1 MSNKQANDGE
11 AGRETSQAGRRA
23 WAGWAMLALVPLVV
37 LVATGQQMLLLRAE
51 ERWRDFSEELRRAP
65 LPETRQAIDAGVEEA
80 FAPVYA
86 AIPPLLDWHYSFIGQ
101 YAELGL
107 ALTGRL
113 EGEIESR
120 LFGELEEGIGLAV
133 DDVGRVMQEEV
144 LTEIERWFGREV
156 AALPPGLRGGVGRAL
171 ETLLEDARRHFV
183 VAIGPMAVGAA
194 LSGVR
199 TSVGVKAL
207 TTRLAER
214 LAGGAA
220 LRAAGPLLGRT
231 VGFIVAAAAGV
242 GIDIALRKLDEL
254 LNRDE
259 LEEAL
264 TAMVDEEKERVKAVL
279 AGAVEEVKVTALGE
293 FVPSRLR

>member
-1 MSNKQANDGE
+1 
-11 AGRETSQAGRRA
+11 
-23 WAGWAMLALVPLVV
+23 MLALVPLAV
-37 LVATGQQMLLLRAE
+37 LVATGRQMLQLRAE
-51 ERWRDFSEELRRAP
+51 ERWRHFSEEFRRAP
-65 LPETRQAIDAGVEEA
+65 LLETHRAIDEGIEGA

-86 AIPPLLDWHYSFIGQ
+86 AIPLLLDWHYSFLGQ

-120 LFGELEEGIGLAV
+120 LFGELEDGISLAV

-156 AALPPGLRGGVGRAL
+156 ASVRLGLGGGSGRAL
-171 ETLLEDARRHFV
+171 ETLVDDARRHFV
-183 VAIGPMAVGAA
+183 MSVGPTAVGAA
-194 LSGVR
+194 MAGVR
-199 TSVGVKAL
+199 TSVGVRTL
-207 TTRLAER
+207 TRGLADK

-220 LRAAGPLLGRT
+220 VRAAGPALGRAA
-231 VGFIVAAAAGV
+231 GFIVAAAAGV

-259 LEEAL
+259 LEQAL
-264 TAMVDEEKERVKAVL
+264 TALVDEEKERMKAAL
-279 AGAVEEVKVTALGE
+279 AGAVEEVKMTALGD

>member
-1 MSNKQANDGE
+1 MANNQANDGE
-11 AGRETSQAGRRA
+11 AGREASRAERRA
-23 WAGWAMLALVPLVV
+23 WGGRVMLALVPLAV
-37 LVATGQQMLLLRAE
+37 LVATGHQMMQLRAE
-51 ERWRDFSEELRRAP
+51 ERWREFSVEFRRTP
-65 LPETRQAIDAGVEEA
+65 LPETSQAIDAGVEAA

-86 AIPPLLDWHYSFIGQ
+86 AIPSLLDWHYSFIGQ

-120 LFGELEEGIGLAV
+120 LFGELEDGISLAV
-133 DDVGRVMQEEV
+133 ADVGRVMEEEV

-156 AALPPGLRGGVGRAL
+156 AALPPGLRGRGGRAL

-183 VAIGPMAVGAA
+183 VAIGPTAVGAA
-194 LSGVR
+194 MVGVR
-199 TSVGVKAL
+199 TSVGVKTL
-207 TTRLAER
+207 TRGLAEK

-220 LRAAGPLLGRT
+220 LRAAGPLMGRAA
-231 VGFIVAAAAGV
+231 GFILAAAAGV

-254 LNRDE
+254 LNGDE
-259 LEEAL
+259 LEQAL
-264 TAMVDEEKERVKAVL
+264 TALVHEEKESVKAAL
-279 AGAVEEVKVTALGE
+279 ESAVDEVKVTALGD